1 MVCLLVEDLRVLSD
15 SDFKLFWDRIEIFN
29 RRNLTLM
36 LVGACNNKPI
46 PSLDHLV
53 AELFI
58 VERGLNI
65 DNGPLKGDKLAFK
78 KIL

>member
-1 MVCLLVEDLRVLSD
+1 VSE

-36 LVGACNNKPI
+36 LVGAENNKPV

>member
-1 MVCLLVEDLRVLSD
+1 MSE
-15 SDFKLFWDRIEIFN
+15 SDFKAFWDRIEIYN
-29 RRNLTLM
+29 RRNLTLL

-46 PSLDHLV
+46 PSLDHLA

-58 VERGLNI
+58 VERCLNV
-65 DNGPLKGDKLAFK
+65 DNGPLKGDKLSFT

>member
-1 MVCLLVEDLRVLSD
+1 MCD
-15 SDFKLFWDRIEIFN
+15 SGFKLFWDRIEIYN
-29 RRNLTLM
+29 RRNLTLL

-46 PSLDHLV
+46 PSLDHLA

-58 VERGLNI
+58 VERVLGV
-65 DNGPLKGDKLAFK
+65 DNGPLKGDKLAFT